1 MGLRAQI
8 PFLTDVECLAKLN
21 KEAQMAGS
29 VTIPQ
34 DVKEFVKGKMA
45 WVGTA
50 SKAGTPNATP
60 KGSVQVLDD
69 SHLVFADL
77 FSRKTREN
85 LKENPQVSV
94 TVIDMS
100 TFKGYQ
106 FKGTAELIDS
116 GPLFEQVKEHLK
128 EAPRPLPPPVYA
140 VRITVH
146 AIYDQ
151 SAGPNAGKLIS

>member
-1 MGLRAQI
+1 
-8 PFLTDVECLAKLN
+8 
-21 KEAQMAGS
+21 MAEL

-34 DVKEFVKGKMA
+34 DLQEFVKGKMA

-50 SKAGTPNATP
+50 SRDGTPNATP
-60 KGSVQVLDD
+60 KGSVRILDD
-69 SHLVFADL
+69 SHLIFADL
-77 FSRKTREN
+77 FSRKTRAN

-94 TVIDMS
+94 TVIDVA

-116 GPLFEQVKEHLK
+116 GPLFEEVKEQLK
-128 EAPRPLPPPVYA
+128 QAPRQLPPPVYV
-140 VRITVH
+140 VRIAVH

-151 SAGPNAGKLIS
+151 SGGPDAGKQIL